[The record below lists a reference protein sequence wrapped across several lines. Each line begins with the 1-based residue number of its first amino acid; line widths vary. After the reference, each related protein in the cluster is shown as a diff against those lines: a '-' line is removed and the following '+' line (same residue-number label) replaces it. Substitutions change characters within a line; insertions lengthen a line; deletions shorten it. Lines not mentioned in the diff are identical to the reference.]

1 MSSRGFLRLGR
12 GVRPGGCLVV
22 EGAGFE
28 AAVEDAGEAVGEL
41 AEGGVVAGS
50 AGTLTVVA
58 GACSG
63 GGMEGG
69 EGLGHERVDEPV
81 VAHVPG
87 GDGLFLAGSAG
98 DGAGSGVVLPG
109 PGGGVPAGVVAGFCE
124 HPGAEDGSQAGLG
137 HDDLSVRVLPK
148 IGLDL

>member
-50 AGTLTVVA
+50 AGALAGGA
-58 GACSG
+58 GAGVGGAVG
-63 GGMEGG
+63 GGRWGG
-69 EGLGHERVDEPV
+69 WR
-81 VAHVPG
+81 A
-87 GDGLFLAGSAG
+87 
-98 DGAGSGVVLPG
+98 
-109 PGGGVPAGVVAGFCE
+109 GGGRRWGGLRGHA
-124 HPGAEDGSQAGLG
+124 DGRSR
-137 HDDLSVRVLPK
+137 RVLR
-148 IGLDL
+148 GRHGGR

>member
-1 MSSRGFLRLGR
+1 MPVRRLASWRRAALWLGPRGRWRAGQGR
-12 GVRPGGCLVV
+12 GWGGRWG
-22 EGAGFE
+22 EAG
-28 AAVEDAGEAVGEL
+28 GAVGEL
-41 AEGGVVAGS
+41 AEGGVGAGS

-109 PGGGVPAGVVAGFCE
+109 PGGGVPAG
-124 HPGAEDGSQAGLG
+124 
-137 HDDLSVRVLPK
+137 
-148 IGLDL
+148 